1 MDPIV
6 FRLKESLS
14 EAYRDSRRGASIDR
28 TALLYKNTLR
38 QSISDLHNLGY
49 PILSFYV
56 DHHLSSRLSNHQHNT
71 LVNTIHKLQYTTGRF
86 AHSCSLD
93 HAPEGRKVSLCGYV
107 HLHNLQNI
115 NTARF
120 TKHVYT
126 MQVPHMFYI
135 HLQMLEVIL
144 LGGLSPVECQVY
156 QYLTMWHWLTV
167 PFSLIRFNEARGFLI
182 CGTRQP
188 FSTVV
193 PGNTAYV
200 HSRVNV
206 KAYASFKLK
215 YSAMDLQVSR
225 EPLRRR

>member
-1 MDPIV
+1 M

-49 PILSFYV
+49 SILSFYV
-56 DHHLSSRLSNHQHNT
+56 DYHLSSRLSNHQHNT

-86 AHSCSLD
+86 THSCSLD
-93 HAPEGRKVSLCGYV
+93 TAHKQNVSLCGSV

-115 NTARF
+115 NTLKF

-135 HLQMLEVIL
+135 HLHMLEVIL
-144 LGGLSPVECQVY
+144 LGGLSPLECKVY
-156 QYLTMWHWLTV
+156 QYLTMCYWLTL
-167 PFSLIRFNEARGFLI
+167 PFSLNQFSMATRFLI

-193 PGNTAYV
+193 PGNTASV

-206 KAYASFKLK
+206 NAYASFKLR
-215 YSAMDLQVSR
+215 YSAMDLQVSL